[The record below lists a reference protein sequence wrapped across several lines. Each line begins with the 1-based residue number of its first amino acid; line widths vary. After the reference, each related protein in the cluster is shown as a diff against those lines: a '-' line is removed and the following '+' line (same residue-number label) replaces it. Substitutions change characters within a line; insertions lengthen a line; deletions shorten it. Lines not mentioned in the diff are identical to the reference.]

1 MGNLLKTSVALDSSV
16 VKSLQEHY
24 STLSISEIVR
34 LSVEYTL
41 SRLPEVKLSRT
52 MFVDREEPQ
61 PQDGRQTSDV
71 LSLNIPVQQESAEK

>member
-24 STLSISEIVR
+24 STLSVSEIVR

-52 MFVDREEPQ
+52 MFVDRDQ
-61 PQDGRQTSDV
+61 PQDDRQTSDV
-71 LSLNIPVQQESAEK
+71 PPLNIPIQQESVEK